1 MKLNHMKDLTA
12 KWIEIATKLN
22 HKPVLRCLSSG
33 DVASNKL
40 CYNNKCY
47 DTIQYEYSKFT
58 ISILIKVG
66 VCVIQNAH
74 R

>member
-1 MKLNHMKDLTA
+1 MKLNHVKELTV

-22 HKPVLRCLSSG
+22 HKLVLHWYSSG

-40 CYNNKCY
+40 CYNDKCY
-47 DTIQYEYSKFT
+47 DAIQYEYSKFT
-58 ISILIKVG
+58 ISNPIKVG

>member
-1 MKLNHMKDLTA
+1 MKDLTA

-22 HKPVLRCLSSG
+22 HKTVAHCLSSG
-33 DVASNKL
+33 DVASSKL

-58 ISILIKVG
+58 ISNLIKVG
-66 VCVIQNAH
+66 ICVIQNTH

>member
-12 KWIEIATKLN
+12 KWIEIAIKLN
-22 HKPVLRCLSSG
+22 HKTVVRCLSSG
-33 DVASNKL
+33 DVASDKL

-58 ISILIKVG
+58 ISNLIKVG
-66 VCVIQNAH
+66 VCVIQNTH